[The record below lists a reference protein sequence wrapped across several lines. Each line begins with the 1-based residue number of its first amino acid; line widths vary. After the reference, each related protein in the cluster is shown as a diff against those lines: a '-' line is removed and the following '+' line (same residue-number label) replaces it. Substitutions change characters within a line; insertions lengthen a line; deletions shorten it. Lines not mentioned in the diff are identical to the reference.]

1 MEYILGIDIGTG
13 STKAVAVNL
22 KGETLSSHQVYY
34 DTSAPEPGFS
44 EQDPEE
50 IWLAFKT
57 CLLSVFS
64 ELAVSPLAI
73 SIGTAMHSLI
83 LTGEDDELLSP
94 MLTWADSRSAD
105 IASRIKSSDIAEDLY
120 RHTGTPIHAMS
131 PLCKLIWFR
140 EHQPALM
147 EKAFKFLSI
156 KEYIWHKLFDEYAI
170 DYSIASSTGLFN
182 IISLKW
188 HSQALELAGVTEA
201 KLSKLVATDY
211 VRSGSELN
219 DQTLIDFTTT
229 HFVIGASD
237 GCLANLGSFATEPGV
252 AALTIGTS
260 GAVRVASRTP
270 IVNYP
275 AMTFNYILDKEYFI
289 CGGPVNNGGSVIQWL
304 LKNVFE
310 ESELTEEVYNQ
321 FFESISKVQPGSE
334 GVVFLPYL
342 SGERA
347 PIWDSDSCGTFF
359 GLRLRHSKPQLAR
372 AVLEGVCFALNDVL
386 QVVQNSADAIT
397 QINISGGFVQSE
409 VWMQMLADITGKK
422 LVLVQKED
430 ASAIGAVFLAAKTL
444 HLDLSFAG
452 TAPQSIIPNAVNHEH
467 YRKIFPIF
475 KELYHSLSP
484 LMKKLQHPNL

>member
-83 LTGEDDELLSP
+83 LTGEDNALLSP

-105 IASRIKSSDIAEDLY
+105 IASRIKGSDIAEDLY

-211 VRSGSELN
+211 VRSGSELK

-444 HLDLSFAG
+444 NLDFSFVG

-484 LMKKLQHPNL
+484 LMKKLQHSNL

>member
-211 VRSGSELN
+211 VRSGSELK

-386 QVVQNSADAIT
+386 LVVQNSADAIT

-444 HLDLSFAG
+444 NLDFSFVG

-475 KELYHSLSP
+475 KELYHSLNP
-484 LMKKLQHPNL
+484 LMKKLQHSNL

>member
-34 DTSAPEPGFS
+34 ETKAPEPGFS

-57 CLLSVFS
+57 CLNTVFS
-64 ELAVSPLAI
+64 ELAVSPLAV

-83 LTGEDDELLSP
+83 LVGKDDDLLSP
-94 MLTWADSRSAD
+94 MLTWADSRSSD
-105 IASRIKSSDIAEDLY
+105 IASRIKSSEIAEDLY

-131 PLCKLIWFR
+131 PLCKLVWFQ
-140 EHQPALM
+140 EHQPLVM

-156 KEYIWHKLFDEYAI
+156 KEYIWYKLFAEYAI

-182 IISLKW
+182 IISLEW
-188 HSQALELAGVTEA
+188 HPQALELAGITEA
-201 KLSKLVATDY
+201 KLSKPVATDY
-211 VRSGSELN
+211 IRPGSELQ
-219 DQTLIDFTTT
+219 DQSLNAFAATKFI
-229 HFVIGASD
+229 IGASD
-237 GCLANLGSFATEPGV
+237 GCLANLGSFATEPGI

-275 AMTFNYILDKEYFI
+275 AMTFNYILNKEYFI

-304 LKNVFE
+304 LKNVFQ
-310 ESELTEEVYNQ
+310 ESDLTEDVYNQ
-321 FFESISKVQPGSE
+321 LFEDIDKVPPGSE

-386 QVVQNSADAIT
+386 QVVQNSAEEIT
-397 QINISGGFVQSE
+397 QINISGGFVQSA
-409 VWMQMLADITGKK
+409 VWMQMLADVTGKK

-444 HLDLSFAG
+444 NLDFSFVG
-452 TAPQSIIPNAVNHEH
+452 STPQSIIPNSVNHEH

-484 LMKKLQHPNL
+484 LMKKLQHFNL

>member
-34 DTSAPEPGFS
+34 ETKAPEPGYS

-50 IWLAFKT
+50 IWRAFKT
-57 CLLSVFS
+57 CLLTVFS
-64 ELAVSPLAI
+64 ELTVEPLAI
-73 SIGTAMHSLI
+73 SISSAMHSLI
-83 LTGEDDELLSP
+83 LVGKDDELLSP
-94 MLTWADSRSAD
+94 MLTWADSRSSN
-105 IASRIKSSDIAEDLY
+105 IASQIRSSEIAEDLY

-131 PLCKLIWFR
+131 PLCKLIWYK
-140 EHQPALM
+140 EHQPMLI
-147 EKAFKFLSI
+147 ERIYKVLSI
-156 KEYIWHKLFDEYAI
+156 KEYIWNKLFAEYAI

-182 IISLKW
+182 ILSLKW
-188 HSQALELAGVTEA
+188 HSQALELAGITED

-211 VRSGSELN
+211 VLSGSELK
-219 DQTLIDFTTT
+219 DQSLSAFAATQ
-229 HFVIGASD
+229 FVIGASD
-237 GCLANLGSFATEPGV
+237 GCLANLGSYATEPGV

-304 LKNVFE
+304 LKNVFQE
-310 ESELTEEVYNQ
+310 LELTDEVYNE
-321 FFESISKVQPGSE
+321 FFESINAVQPGSE
-334 GVVFLPYL
+334 GVIFLPYL

-359 GLRLRHSKPQLAR
+359 GLRLQHSKPHLAR

-386 QVVQNSADAIT
+386 QVVQNSAETIT

-444 HLDLSFAG
+444 KLDFSFVG
-452 TAPQSIIPNAVNHEH
+452 SELQSIVPDSAKHEH

-484 LMKKLQHPNL
+484 LMKKLQHQNL